1 MMFVPEGHMLN
12 VNGALTRGLTLY
24 ARHCAGRTAT
34 QGEKKETREVQAP
47 DPLELGPAQG
57 RLRRWI
63 Q

>member
-1 MMFVPEGHMLN
+1 MLN

-24 ARHCAGRTAT
+24 VRHCAGRTTT

-57 RLRRWI
+57 RLRRWF